1 MKKIGMIGGFGPEST
16 LDYYRLLNQ
25 QYRLLQGEGSL
36 PEIIIYSMD
45 IYAMLS
51 LVKEKRWDDLTEYL
65 LKGINTLNKA
75 GADFGFISANTPH
88 VVFNSLKE
96 LSPIPLI
103 SIVEEASKKT
113 KEMGLK
119 KVGLLGTGFTMQSSF
134 YQEVFA
140 NDNISIVLPYK
151 QEQDYIQEKL
161 MTEIE
166 LGVFQEVTRQGLL
179 EIVKRMIDDDSIQG
193 LILGCT
199 ELPLILTKDEFGI
212 PFLNTTQIHVESVLN
227 YCFLSGRIT

>member
-16 LDYYRLLNQ
+16 LDYYRLLTH
-25 QYRLLQGEGSL
+25 QYRQLTGEGSL

-45 IYAMLS
+45 IYAMLK
-51 LVKEKRWDDLTEYL
+51 LVEEKRWDDLTEYL
-65 LKGINTLNKA
+65 LKGINTLKTA

-88 VVFNSLKE
+88 IVFKQLKE

-103 SIVEEASKKT
+103 SIVEETSQKT
-113 KEMGLK
+113 KDMGLK
-119 KVGLLGTGFTMQSSF
+119 KVGLLGTGFTMKSNY

-140 NDNISIVLPYK
+140 KDNIFIVLPNEQEK
-151 QEQDYIQEKL
+151 QYIQEKL

-166 LGVFQEVTRQGLL
+166 LGVFHEVTRQGLL
-179 EIVKRMIDDDSIQG
+179 KIIKRMLDEDSIQG
-193 LILGCT
+193 VILGCT

-212 PFLNTTQIHVESVLN
+212 PFLNTTQIHVRSVLN
-227 YCFLSGRIT
+227 YCMQS